1 MKLECRDAQR
11 MVPDYLAKKL
21 DDKECAAFLS
31 HVKNCPRC
39 MEELETSFMIDYFL
53 RYLDEDT
60 DRSFDIRRLLKENI
74 RKSELRIR
82 RHRLLALLF
91 WILILVLA
99 AVITLIV
106 LVLFFPRLLPHMW
119 DTVLRA
125 LTRFF

>member
-1 MKLECRDAQR
+1 
-11 MVPDYLAKKL
+11 
-21 DDKECAAFLS
+21 
-31 HVKNCPRC
+31 

>member
-31 HVKNCPRC
+31 HVKSCPRC

-82 RHRLLALLF
+82 RHRLPLRQPKARSS
-91 WILILVLA
+91 IRQPEADI
-99 AVITLIV
+99 
-106 LVLFFPRLLPHMW
+106 
-119 DTVLRA
+119 DTDF
-125 LTRFF
+125 TRSRK